1 MYDIEK
7 IAQQLQDGINQ
18 FLPQNLHM
26 QVYPISAKYKQQ
38 TAQEFM
44 QNKAVLTAT
53 LVFEGADQTPAR
65 NINAYVAPA
74 RFSVTVPAAYQG
86 DVYTALSTFVNAYN
100 QIAFTVETY
109 KVTPGYGLPDIA
121 SREIRSSVG
130 DSIALSFAALF
141 TITETVVMSSDV
153 VLQMSQDGTTYEDV
167 PLVSTTFVGTAQLM
181 STPKENE
188 FAATSS
194 TQSKTVTFSLVLI
207 YADNPIVRY
216 IAQSAVDKNS
226 GTTVFFK
233 YSDGAVSVT
242 EKCVVSNTE
251 VSVVPGQISTMK
263 IGLTYE
269 VN

>member
-74 RFSVTVPAAYQG
+74 RFNVTVPAAYQG
-86 DVYTALSTFVNAYN
+86 GVYNALITFVNAYN
-100 QIAFTVETY
+100 QVAFTVGTY
-109 KVTPGYGLPDIA
+109 KVTPGYGLPDIS

-130 DSIALSFAALF
+130 DSVALSFAALF
-141 TITETVVMSSDV
+141 TITDGVVMSSDV
-153 VLQMSQDGTTYEDV
+153 VLQMSVDGVTYEDV
-167 PLVSTTFVGTAQLM
+167 PLVSTTFVAAAQLM
-181 STPKENE
+181 STPKEDE

-194 TQSKTVTFSLVLI
+194 EQSKTVTFSLVLV
-207 YADNPIVRY
+207 YADNPIVKY
-216 IAQSAVDKNS
+216 IAQSGVDKNS

-233 YSDGAVSVT
+233 YSDGVIDTT
-242 EKCVVSNTE
+242 EKCVISNTE
-251 VSVVPGQISTMK
+251 VSIVPGQISTMK

-269 VN
+269 VE